1 MDENSLLQA
10 IKAAV
15 REEIEPIKSDIQGIN
30 TRLESLDQGLN
41 TRIDAM
47 QADITDIKDRVTKI
61 EVTQENKIVP
71 NIQLLAE
78 GHSGVI
84 DRLDRLDELPEKVE
98 DIQNN
103 VNMVKSV
110 FKEHAHK

>member
-1 MDENSLLQA
+1 MDEKALLQA

-15 REEIEPIKSDIQGIN
+15 REEIEPIQSDIRGIN
-30 TRLESLDQGLN
+30 TRLD
-41 TRIDAM
+41 TM
-47 QADITDIKDRVTKI
+47 QADITDIKDRVLKI
-61 EVTQENKIVP
+61 EITQENKIVP

-78 GHSGVI
+78 GHGGVI

-103 VNMVKSV
+103 VNIIKSV